1 MEKTDFTLAAKTKD
15 QWGKLKMDSE
25 TYRKERILWP
35 KSKHLSQRKLK
46 KKWMRPESSI
56 LEDIILLCFIRN

>member
-1 MEKTDFTLAAKTKD
+1 MEIKRQIMEKTDFTLAAKTKD

-25 TYRKERILWP
+25 TYRKEIILWP

-46 KKWMRPESSI
+46 KKTG
-56 LEDIILLCFIRN
+56 